1 MFEMNRFVV
10 FLSLLPFVLSCH
22 EKPVVQDEPELPQAY
37 LELYAAY
44 ADGKTIDVITQKY
57 GIHTVFFTDD
67 TQVSLSSLEL
77 LIGDCTVDEPLEVTL
92 EGGYWRVG
100 SKVLEIRYDSSLSDE
115 QAYPV
120 YIYYDDM
127 TMYMHLSNS
136 NVISFNSLALERYNE
151 SKKEEAELERMRNLP
166 VLHINTVGAAPI
178 LDKKNY
184 VDGTITISDPDKLY
198 SIISTYTADMG
209 IRGRGNSTWGF
220 PKKPWKVKL
229 DKAVS
234 VLGMPADKE
243 WALLANYTDRTLI
256 RNVVAMKLSEICGFS
271 WTPRMRHVEVYLN
284 EQYQG
289 VYTLCEH
296 KKISKD
302 RINIDVAKEGDDTGE
317 AVTGG
322 YYIEI
327 EAALDEPV
335 NWRTEMGVPLMF
347 NEPENPS
354 AAQEAY
360 VKKLFK
366 DFETSLYSEHLA
378 DPEKGYQAYID
389 VDSFID
395 YYIVQEL
402 TKNIDGN
409 LFKSAFVTKERGRKM
424 EMYHLWDFDLTLGNC
439 GYHHASIGSG
449 PENFWIRDVDSY
461 SQPGDN
467 WFNRMMKDPA
477 FVQRLKDRWN
487 ELKPSFETIPAFI
500 DEQASILEK
509 AQKRNFEV
517 WNINDSIGW
526 VMMPSLGSY
535 EKEVEYLRKF
545 YTARLNWLH
554 TAINAM

>member
-1 MFEMNRFVV
+1 MKRLFVIIICM
-10 FLSLLPFVLSCH
+10 LTLLFPSCT
-22 EKPVVQDEPELPQAY
+22 ETSEAIETPELPQAY
-37 LELYAAY
+37 LELYKAY
-44 ADGKTIDVITQKY
+44 AEGKTIDVIHHKF
-57 GIHTVFFTDD
+57 GIYTISFTDD
-67 TQVSLSSLEL
+67 SQIRISILDLPVY
-77 LIGDCTVDEPLEVTL
+77 DCTMDEPWDVSVSD
-92 EGGYWRVG
+92 GFWKVG
-100 SKVLEIRYDSSLSDE
+100 DKLSDVIYDADLPDSR
-115 QAYPV
+115 AYPV
-120 YIYYDDM
+120 YIYYDEL
-127 TMYMHLSNS
+127 TLHIHLSNS
-136 NVISFNSLALERYNE
+136 NVISFHSLAIERYEE
-151 SKKEEAELERMRNLP
+151 SKREEAELERLQNLP
-166 VLHINTVGAAPI
+166 VVRINTQGAAPI

-184 VDGTITISDPDKLY
+184 VDGTITISDPEKLY
-198 SIISTYTADMG
+198 SVISTYTADMG

-220 PKKPWKVKL
+220 PKKPWKIKL

-284 EQYQG
+284 EEYQG

-296 KKISKD
+296 KKVSPD
-302 RINIDVAKEGDDTGE
+302 RINIDVAEDGDDTGE

-335 NWRTEMGVPLMF
+335 NWRTGMGVPLMF
-347 NEPENPS
+347 SEPEEPS

-360 VKKLFK
+360 VKQLFN
-366 DFETSLYSEHLA
+366 DFEASLYSEYLA

-409 LFKSAFVTKERGRKM
+409 LFKSAFVTKERGRKL

-439 GYHHASIGSG
+439 GYHHSSIGSG
-449 PENFWIRDVDSY
+449 PENFWIRDVNSY

-477 FVQRLKDRWN
+477 FVKRLKDRWN

-500 DEQASILEK
+500 DEQAKILEK

-535 EKEVEYLRKF
+535 EKEVDYLRKF

-554 TAINAM
+554 AAINAM